1 MLVEQSLVRVCPIP
15 AHSEPRWDALPAS
28 RGVAVFEAPDG
39 RTVLVATGA
48 DLRALARRRLD
59 PDHDSGKPTTDL
71 RAVTA
76 TVRAATTGSTFESDL
91 LFLELARAR
100 LPHVY
105 RSVIDR
111 SHGWFVG
118 VDLDAEFPRF
128 EKASTSVMSLDEP
141 GRRWFGP
148 IGDKH
153 RAARFRELL
162 EDLFDLC
169 RYHEV
174 LVQAPRGTACVYKEM
189 GKCPAPC
196 DGSESMDDYRARVG
210 RAAQFAASGGRLE
223 IETLEGDMGEAAAS
237 MDFERAERLRRWLER
252 AKKGM
257 TPSLRRVRDLE
268 AFRFV
273 AVAPSEHPD
282 HARLVAIRGG
292 AWQAVMDV
300 RCDEAG
306 AAAALNAFEHLEAMG
321 EPNDQRAALDR
332 IGLLSSWMER
342 PARRRGGVEF
352 VRAEPGCDR
361 PLAKAIRTMAS
372 RAEEESEDE
381 RAREVGLPPESE
393 DPGP

>member
-1 MLVEQSLVRVCPIP
+1 MLAEQSLVRVCPIP
-15 AHSEPRWDALPAS
+15 AHGEPRWDALPAS

-59 PDHDSGKPTTDL
+59 PDRESGKPTTDL
-71 RAVTA
+71 RSVTSM
-76 TVRAATTGSTFESDL
+76 VRAAPTGSSFESDL
-91 LFLELARAR
+91 LFLDLARAR

-111 SHGWFVG
+111 SQGWFVG

-128 EKASTSVMSLDEP
+128 EKASTNAMSLDEP

-174 LVQAPRGTACVYKEM
+174 LVQAPNGTACVYKEM

-196 DGSESMDDYRARVG
+196 DGSEAMDDYRARVE
-210 RAAQFAASGGRLE
+210 RAARFAATGGQSEFDALE
-223 IETLEGDMGEAAAS
+223 TEMAEAAAS
-237 MDFERAERLRRWLER
+237 REFERAERLRRWLER
-252 AKKGM
+252 ARKGM
-257 TPSLRRVRDLE
+257 TPSLRRVRVLDD
-268 AFRFV
+268 FRFL
-273 AVAPSEHPD
+273 AVTPSEHSG
-282 HARLVAIRGG
+282 HARLIAIRGG
-292 AWQAVMDV
+292 AWQTVMDV
-300 RCDEAG
+300 RCEATG
-306 AAAALNAFEHLEAMG
+306 LEAAAHALESLDALA
-321 EPNDQRAALDR
+321 EPDDRRAALDR
-332 IGLLSSWMER
+332 IGLISSWIER
-342 PARRRGGVEF
+342 PARRRGVEF
-352 VRAEPGCDR
+352 VRAEPGADR

-372 RAEEESEDE
+372 RAEEESEEE
-381 RAREVGLPPESE
+381 RAREIGLPPDSK